1 MRIIILLIL
10 QFLNFGC
17 HHEPEKKIR
26 VNFDSKVIDKLPIE
40 FHPMDPYVQLNPGEK
55 ISVKYRFVNVSP
67 EKVSLKTKM
76 YADKSS
82 IQVLEAFPNLILN
95 EKEVRDVN
103 LVFRIPSN
111 ISKSTTHLTM
121 KFLALDSTK

>member
-1 MRIIILLIL
+1 MDR
-10 QFLNFGC
+10 
-17 HHEPEKKIR
+17 
-26 VNFDSKVIDKLPIE
+26 LPVE

-67 EKVSLKTKM
+67 EKVALKTKM
-76 YADKSS
+76 YIDKSS
-82 IQVLEAFPNLILN
+82 IQILEGFPDLTLN

-111 ISKSTTHLTM
+111 ISKPTTHLTM